1 MHWGIRRFQNADGT
15 YTLLG
20 KMRKRENRQATDGSN
35 GGSPK
40 PEKAKR
46 RERTD
51 LSDKTNDELRSAI
64 SRMELEKKYRDLE
77 KSLNPEKEHKVKEL
91 IKEAGRNALKAALEK
106 HLKTILGA
114 GDSKGKG
121 QGQGQGKGK
130 GGQQNNGRSEL
141 YEEHEA
147 RRVKAQIGLNRL
159 NQELRAQEAQM
170 REQREA
176 ERRER
181 EEQRRRER
189 AVRSI
194 ESHRWMY

>member
-15 YTLLG
+15 YTALG
-20 KMRKRENRQATDGSN
+20 KLRKKEGRRATDSSN

-46 RERTD
+46 RGRAD
-51 LSDKTNDELRSAI
+51 LSEKSDDELRSAI
-64 SRMELEKKYRDLE
+64 SRMELEKRYRDLD
-77 KSLNPEKEHKVKEL
+77 KYLNPEKEHKVKEL

-106 HLKTILGA
+106 HFKTMLGA
-114 GDSKGKG
+114 GDNKDGKGK
-121 QGQGQGKGK
+121 GKGK

-141 YEEHEA
+141 YEEQEA